1 MGLLVRSMASSSGK
15 YGDKNDVTVACGQGC
30 HGDGGVLVV
39 TIDAISD
46 GRGTSGCLWENNNT
60 VAPQTTS
67 MA

>member
-1 MGLLVRSMASSSGK
+1 MASSSGK

-39 TIDAISD
+39 TVNAISD

-60 VAPQTTS
+60 VAP
-67 MA
+67 